1 MLRKKITDVELH
13 NRKIEEELD
22 VREEKHMVDL
32 IDQQLKLA
40 KSESFPSNS
49 SISLRKSMQLT
60 N

>member
-40 KSESFPSNS
+40 KSESFPSSS